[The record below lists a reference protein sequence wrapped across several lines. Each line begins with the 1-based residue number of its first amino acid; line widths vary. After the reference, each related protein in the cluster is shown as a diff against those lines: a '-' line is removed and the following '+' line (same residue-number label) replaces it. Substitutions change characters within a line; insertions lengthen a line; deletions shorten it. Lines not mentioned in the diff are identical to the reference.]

1 MLADVAGLPD
11 EFRSEL
17 RVLALTPDGRHGAA
31 AGQAGSVYAVM
42 TADSAEPELRP
53 RKVV

>member
-1 MLADVAGLPD
+1 MPD

-31 AGQAGSVYAVM
+31 AGQTGSVYAVM
-42 TADSAEPELRP
+42 TGDSTEPELRP
-53 RKVV
+53 RRVV